1 MITFDLKCRSSGHT
15 FEGWFGSSDD
25 YARQQERGLVACPQC
40 GSVDIIKAPMA
51 PNIAR
56 KGNQL
61 AVPVAS
67 AATTPAKTQAQFP
80 VQAAVPAPT
89 QTQVISKGAIPPEAL
104 KIMQAMAKMQ
114 AKALEQSHWVGDRFA
129 AESRAMH
136 YGEIE
141 PQAIHGQAT
150 AKQAVELLEEGI
162 EVAPLHFPVAP
173 PGEAN

>member
-1 MITFDLKCRSSGHT
+1 MITFDLECRAAGHR

-40 GSVDIIKAPMA
+40 GSVDVIKAPMA
-51 PNIAR
+51 PNVAR

-61 AVPVAS
+61 TVPAV
-67 AATTPAKTQAQFP
+67 ATSPATPAPSQAM
-80 VQAAVPAPT
+80 
-89 QTQVISKGAIPPEAL
+89 SKGAIPPEAL
-104 KIMQAMAKMQ
+104 KVMQAMAIMQ
-114 AKALEQSHWVGDRFA
+114 AKALEHSNWVGDRFA

-136 YGEIE
+136 YGEAT

-150 AKQAVELLEEGI
+150 AKEAMELLEEGI
-162 EVAPLHFPVAP
+162 EVAPLPFPVAP